1 MSQYSRT
8 ANEDAAPQG
17 TRGRRT
23 RGGAGEDD
31 DERPKKKQRTS
42 STKPPLLKTDKSNKV
57 EGLTT
62 PKKRGRPAKLQ
73 DTHSNSSLESEK
85 ISTKAETEAE
95 LASERE
101 SGALAFPSPPASH
114 RESRVPTP

>member
-23 RGGAGEDD
+23 RGGAGDDD
-31 DERPKKKQRTS
+31 DERPKKKRRMS
-42 STKPPLLKTDKSNKV
+42 STKPPLTSNKIG
-57 EGLTT
+57 ELTT
-62 PKKRGRPAKLQ
+62 PKKRGRPPKLQ
-73 DTHSNSSLESEK
+73 ATHSSPSAT
-85 ISTKAETEAE
+85 ISTEAETEAK

-114 RESRVPTP
+114 RKSRVPTP

>member
-23 RGGAGEDD
+23 RGGAGDDD

-42 STKPPLLKTDKSNKV
+42 SSKPPLKSHKIG
-57 EGLTT
+57 ELTT
-62 PKKRGRPAKLQ
+62 PKKRGRPPKLQ
-73 DTHSNSSLESEK
+73 TAHSSPSLETATT
-85 ISTKAETEAE
+85 STEAETEAK

-114 RESRVPTP
+114 RKSRVPTP